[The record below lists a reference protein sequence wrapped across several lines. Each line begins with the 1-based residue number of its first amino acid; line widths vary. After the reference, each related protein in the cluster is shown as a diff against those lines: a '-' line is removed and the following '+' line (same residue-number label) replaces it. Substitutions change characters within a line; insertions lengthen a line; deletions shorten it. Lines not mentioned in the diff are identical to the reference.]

1 MQISLVRKK
10 QIYISF
16 AALVVIV
23 IVYVIY
29 PSVNEYRLKKLSR
42 NITPSVIIASNTVEN
57 ISYTGTDL
65 SGKQYNIRARLAGIQ
80 SDNQDVINL
89 IDVDSDFI
97 LKDGTVIKAI
107 SEKGIYNKN
116 TNDVLFEV
124 KVKITYLSDTITCNK
139 AEFLGKSNFITM
151 RGNIIANLVD
161 KNKEKKSSKLMA
173 DSLVYDTLKKS
184 AIMETVDK
192 TKQVTAILS
201 NEK

>member
-1 MQISLVRKK
+1 MQISSVRKK
-10 QIYISF
+10 QIYISV
-16 AALVVIV
+16 AALVVII
-23 IVYVIY
+23 IVYIIY
-29 PSVNEYRLKKLSR
+29 PAVNEYRLKKLSR
-42 NITPSVIIASNTVEN
+42 NITPSEIIASNTVEN

-65 SGKQYNIRARLAGIQ
+65 SGKQYNVRARLAGIQ
-80 SDNQDVINL
+80 SDNQDIINL
-89 IDVDSDFI
+89 IDVDSDFL
-97 LKDGTVIKAI
+97 LKDGTVIKAS
-107 SEKGIYNKN
+107 SEKGIFNKN
-116 TNDVLFEV
+116 TNDVLFEI

-151 RGNIIANLVD
+151 SGNIIANLVD
-161 KNKEKKSSKLMA
+161 KNEKKKSSKLMA

>member
-1 MQISLVRKK
+1 MQISSIRKK
-10 QIYISF
+10 QMYISI
-16 AALVVIV
+16 AALVVII
-23 IVYVIY
+23 IVYIIY
-29 PSVNEYRLKKLSR
+29 PAVNEYRLKKSSR
-42 NITPSVIIASNTVEN
+42 NITLSEIIANNTVEN

-80 SDNQDVINL
+80 SDNQDIINL
-89 IDVDSDFI
+89 IDVDSDFL
-97 LKDGTVIKAI
+97 LKDGTVIKAS
-107 SEKGIYNKN
+107 SEKGIFNKN

-124 KVKITYLSDTITCNK
+124 KVKIIYLSDTITCNK
-139 AEFLGKSNFITM
+139 AEFLGKSNFIAIS
-151 RGNIIANLVD
+151 GNVIANLVD
-161 KNKEKKSSKLMA
+161 KNDKKKSSKLMA

>member
-89 IDVDSDFI
+89 IDVDSDFR

>member
-1 MQISLVRKK
+1 MQITPDRKK
-10 QIYISF
+10 QIYISV
-16 AALVVIV
+16 AALIV
-23 IVYVIY
+23 IIIVYIIY
-29 PSVNEYRLKKLSR
+29 PAVNEYRLKKLSK
-42 NITPSVIIASNTVEN
+42 NITPSEIIASNTVEN

-80 SDNQDVINL
+80 SDNQDIINL
-89 IDVDSDFI
+89 IDVDSDFL
-97 LKDGTVIKAI
+97 LKDGTVIKAS
-107 SEKGIYNKN
+107 SEKGIFNKN

-124 KVKITYLSDTITCNK
+124 KVKIIYLSDTITCNK
-139 AEFLGKSNFITM
+139 AEFLGKSNFIAIS
-151 RGNIIANLVD
+151 GNVIANLVD
-161 KNKEKKSSKLMA
+161 KNDKKKSSKLMA

>member
-161 KNKEKKSSKLMA
+161 KNKKKKSSKLMA